1 MMKIPSNQ
9 KPERLRL
16 TVLEPEHLPVLSQ
29 FSLPEHQRRFT
40 LLPDDAMKKHGYPP
54 TEDKLPVVLLAAD
67 KPVAFFVLDRGERI
81 ARYTPNQS
89 AVLLRALSVDHKEQG
104 RGYGQAAMRLLP
116 EFIRSRLPGV
126 NEIALAVND
135 RNEHARH
142 VYLQA
147 GFRDRGYRVMGVQG
161 IQHILHLDLEIR

>member
-1 MMKIPSNQ
+1 MNIPSNY

-16 TVLEPEHLPVLSQ
+16 TVLEPEHLPVLSR

-40 LLPDDAMKKHGYPP
+40 SLPDEAMKKLGYPF

-81 ARYTPNQS
+81 ARYTPNPN

-116 EFIRSRLPGV
+116 EFIRSRLPEV
-126 NEIALAVND
+126 NEVALAVNA

-142 VYLQA
+142 VYVRA

>member
-1 MMKIPSNQ
+1 MNMPSND

-16 TVLEPEHLPVLSQ
+16 SDLKPGHLPVLCQ

-40 LLPDDAMKKHGYPP
+40 SLPNEVLKKLGDPP
-54 TEDKLPVVLLAAD
+54 AEDKLPVVLLAAD

-81 ARYTPNQS
+81 ARYTPNQN

-126 NEIALAVND
+126 NEIALAVNA

-142 VYLQA
+142 VYLRA